1 MPTFSES
8 LGIST
13 GIGQIGATAS
23 ISVADLSRI
32 QFSFRAINFAPQLP
46 PGMSVKKCTLLLL
59 VVEGSVEI
67 EAVNLDLAFHTKA
80 VGAPCTGQHLDAQE
94 WSENGKLVV
103 IGTEDGEA
111 LSCRFPNMGLKDK
124 VVVELSE
131 QSMALRLGELGKRKQ
146 PSFHFIIAENDDP
159 EPVEASA
166 WFAVDQNH
174 ESLLD
179 Q

>member
-1 MPTFSES
+1 MPTFSKS
-8 LGIST
+8 LNVST
-13 GIGQIGATAS
+13 QIGQIQATAL
-23 ISVADLSRI
+23 VRAADLSRNQI
-32 QFSFRAINFAPQLP
+32 SFRATELEPNLP
-46 PGMSVKKCTLLLL
+46 PGMSITKCTLVLL
-59 VVEGSVEI
+59 VVEGLI
-67 EAVNLDLAFHTKA
+67 ELKEVSLGLTFDTKA
-80 VGAPCTGQHLDAQE
+80 IGAPCTGQYLDAQE

-111 LSCRFPNMGLKDK
+111 LSYRFPQIGLEDK

-131 QSMALRLGELGKRKQ
+131 RSMTLKLDDLGQRYL

-166 WFAVDQNH
+166 WFAVDQAH
-174 ESLLD
+174 EFLLG